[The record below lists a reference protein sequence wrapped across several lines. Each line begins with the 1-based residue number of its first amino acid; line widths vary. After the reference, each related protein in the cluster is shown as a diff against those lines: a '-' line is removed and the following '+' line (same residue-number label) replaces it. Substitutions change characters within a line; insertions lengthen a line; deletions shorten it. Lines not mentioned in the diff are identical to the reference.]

1 MKPLAAAWRLSLSA
15 AVAAVLLILV
25 ANAITQP
32 VASDQRTYIAEFTDV
47 SGLHTGA
54 DVRVRGVRVGKVDS
68 LTLRRRSGQSV
79 AEVAFTMDARYGI
92 GSDSAVA
99 VRYQAL
105 TGMRYVDVVDAV
117 DGGPGVVSMT
127 HIPTSMTRPSF
138 DVTRLFNG
146 LQPVLSTLNPED
158 LNTFTANVDSF
169 LAGDGTG
176 FRPVLESMRKL
187 SQFLG
192 DRQQVVATLFGNFKA
207 LAVAMS
213 GHSKDFI
220 QVLDWSNRVLD
231 GTLTIL
237 DEIRKDAIYGPE
249 FVSATLQLLDSVGFK
264 DGSVD
269 LDDALDTA
277 FTNLDD
283 FISAFKLAPA
293 MWDNIPPIG
302 EPGVPV
308 ECSKGRAEL
317 PLPVD
322 VLLNGQRVVL
332 CNQ

>member
-1 MKPLAAAWRLSLSA
+1 MTPIAAAWRLALSA
-15 AVAAVLLILV
+15 ALAVVLLILV
-25 ANAITQP
+25 ANAISQP
-32 VASDQRTYIAEFTDV
+32 VASQQHTYVADFTDV
-47 SGLHTGA
+47 SGLHTGS

-68 LTLRRRSGQSV
+68 LNLQHRAGQSI
-79 AEVAFTMDARYGI
+79 AEVTFRMDARYGI
-92 GSDSAVA
+92 EARSTLA

-105 TGMRYVDVVDAV
+105 TGMRYVDVVDAI
-117 DGGPGVVSMT
+117 DTPPPGVAMR

-146 LQPVLSTLNPED
+146 LQPVLTTLQPED
-158 LNTFTANVDSF
+158 LNTFTANVDNF

-176 FRPVLESMRKL
+176 LRPVLESMQNL

-192 DRQQVVATLFGNFKA
+192 DRQEIVATMFGNFRA
-207 LAVAMS
+207 LAVSMR

-220 QVLDWSNRVLD
+220 QVMDWSTRVLD

-237 DEIRKDAIYGPE
+237 DEIRKDAIYGPD
-249 FVSATLQLLDSVGFK
+249 FVAATIQLFDNIGFTDATVDID
-264 DGSVD
+264 DG
-269 LDDALDTA
+269 LDTA

-283 FISAFKLAPA
+283 FISAFKLTPA
-293 MWDNIPPIG
+293 MWDNIPAIG
-302 EPGVPV
+302 QPGVPV

>member
-1 MKPLAAAWRLSLSA
+1 MKPISAVWRL
-15 AVAAVLLILV
+15 AVAAAIAVLLLILV
-25 ANAITQP
+25 ANVITQP
-32 VASDQRTYIAEFTDV
+32 VASKQRSYTAEFTDV
-47 SGLHTGA
+47 SGLHTNA
-54 DVRVRGVRVGKVDS
+54 DVRVRGVRVGKVES
-68 LTLRRRSGQSV
+68 LNLRRRAGQSI
-79 AEVAFTMDARYGI
+79 AEVVFTMDARYGI

-105 TGMRYVDVVDAV
+105 TGMRYLNVVDAS
-117 DGGPGVVSMT
+117 DGVAAGMSMS

-138 DVTRLFNG
+138 DVTKLFNG
-146 LQPVLSTLNPED
+146 LQPVLTTLNPDD

-169 LAGDGTG
+169 LAGDGAG
-176 FRPVLESMRKL
+176 LGPVLESMRKL

-192 DRQQVVATLFGNFKA
+192 DRQQVVATLLGNFKA
-207 LAVAMS
+207 LADAMS

-237 DEIRKDAIYGPE
+237 DEIRKDAIYGPD
-249 FVSATLQLLDSVGFK
+249 FTSATIRLLDNVGFK
-264 DGSVD
+264 RGID
-269 LDDALDTA
+269 LDDALDNA
-277 FTNLDD
+277 LTNVDD
-283 FISAFKLAPA
+283 FISGFKLVPA

-302 EPGVPV
+302 QPGVPV

-322 VLLNGQRVVL
+322 VLLNGQKVVL